1 VIPEDM
7 VRINLN
13 FSTVGEEIAV
23 CSFFVKLNHEA
34 GAPTNWPE
42 MTQDLAQKTYEAW
55 QSAFPSITQRRYFGA
70 GLVLRDCS
78 TYHLDAATAH
88 TLDKGAFAP
97 APGSEWK
104 GGGSNKP
111 LPLEDTVVVSLY
123 GYLPGTF
130 VPDRSRKRGRMY
142 LPPMDSEALTTDAPR
157 WGRLAVAAQGDLK
170 TAAGNF
176 FNDMQGKTVGDDPLG
191 IGQTWELVVLSR
203 LGGFATPVQAI
214 RVGDVI
220 DTQRRRR
227 NKLPEAYQDVAIT
240 R

>member
-1 VIPEDM
+1 MIPEDV
-7 VRINLN
+7 VRCNLN

-23 CSFFVKLNHEA
+23 CTFNVKLNHVT
-34 GAPTNWPE
+34 GATTDWAE
-42 MTQDLAQKTYEAW
+42 MTQDLAQKTYDAW
-55 QSAFPSITQRRYFGA
+55 KGAFPSITQRRYFGSQ
-70 GLVLRDCS
+70 LVLRDVS

-88 TLDKGAFAP
+88 TLHKGAYAP

-130 VPDRSRKRGRMY
+130 VPERGRKRGRMY
-142 LPPMDSEALTTDAPR
+142 LPPMDSEALTTDTPR

-176 FNDMQGKTVGDDPLG
+176 FNDMQGKSVGDDPLG
-191 IGQTWELVVLSR
+191 IGQSWELVVLSKTGS
-203 LGGFATPVQAI
+203 LATPVQAI